1 MNLSFLP
8 REIYA
13 AVRNL
18 NVNKLSEIRLREGQ
32 PVMAEYC
39 GEYIYLGLGGVC
51 TREGAVVCRDV
62 AGTLNRAM
70 GGCVYSHA
78 EELKEGFVTVEG
90 GVRIGIA
97 GEYITEN
104 GRVRTIA
111 RPSSLN
117 IRIPHD
123 VEGCSE
129 VICRTLFAGG
139 LKSVLVFSRPGCGK
153 TTVLRDLAR
162 QVSRMFRTNV
172 LVLDVR
178 NEIGGAG
185 GYDLGETVD
194 VVRSGDKLAALE
206 SAVRAMKPDVIITDE
221 LYGPADADAVKFA
234 KDCGMHIMASSHVCQ
249 REYLASMPFDCY
261 VKLVAIG
268 SEPEIYDKDFN
279 IVCNNSTYDVCGGTA
294 FGR

>member
-39 GEYIYLGLGGVC
+39 GEYRYLGLGGVC

-104 GRVRTIA
+104 GRHIPASIAFAPWAAALTIA
-111 RPSSLN
+111 R
-117 IRIPHD
+117 
-123 VEGCSE
+123 E
-129 VICRTLFAGG
+129 VIF
-139 LKSVLVFSRPGCGK
+139 
-153 TTVLRDLAR
+153 DLL
-162 QVSRMFRTNV
+162 N
-172 LVLDVR
+172 
-178 NEIGGAG
+178 
-185 GYDLGETVD
+185 
-194 VVRSGDKLAALE
+194 K
-206 SAVRAMKPDVIITDE
+206 
-221 LYGPADADAVKFA
+221 
-234 KDCGMHIMASSHVCQ
+234 
-249 REYLASMPFDCY
+249 
-261 VKLVAIG
+261 
-268 SEPEIYDKDFN
+268 
-279 IVCNNSTYDVCGGTA
+279 
-294 FGR
+294 